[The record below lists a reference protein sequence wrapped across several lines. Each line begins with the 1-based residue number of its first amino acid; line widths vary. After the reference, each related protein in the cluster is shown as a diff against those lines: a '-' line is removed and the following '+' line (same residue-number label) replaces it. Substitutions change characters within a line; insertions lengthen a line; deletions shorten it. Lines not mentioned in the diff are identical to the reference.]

1 MAPTSLP
8 PTADSTRVIGQVFG
22 AAMSIVLALSPLIY
36 LLARQNDLKG
46 K

>member
-8 PTADSTRVIGQVFG
+8 PTADSTRVIEQVFG
-22 AAMSIVLALSPLIY
+22 AATSIVLALSPLFY
-36 LLARQNDLKG
+36 LLARQNDLEG